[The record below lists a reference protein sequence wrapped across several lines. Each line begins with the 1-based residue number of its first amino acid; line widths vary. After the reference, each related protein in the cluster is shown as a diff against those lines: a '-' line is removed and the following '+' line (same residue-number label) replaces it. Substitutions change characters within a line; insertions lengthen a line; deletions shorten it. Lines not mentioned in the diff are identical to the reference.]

1 MSNTNSSTQKPVV
14 EKQPIFYLQ
23 MDDGSSLP
31 VYEILEDEDEDED
44 F

>member
-1 MSNTNSSTQKPVV
+1 MSNTNSSTQKPEV
-14 EKQPIFYLQ
+14 EKPIFYLQ

-31 VYEILEDEDEDED
+31 VYEILEDEDENED